1 MRPIVL
7 VLLLIAVAGVAGTE
21 AINVS
26 LPDRD
31 APEAVLGTVE
41 SMWGFVEWLL
51 QVADDLLSLIR
62 NVLGSL
68 GVGGEEVERLMGA
81 MDSGKDLVNRTLR
94 GCAIRGRLIGQTLPT
109 LLAGAPGQTSP

>member
-26 LPDRD
+26 LPYRD

-81 MDSGKDLVNRTLR
+81 MDSGKDLVNRTLEE
-94 GCAIRGRLIGQTLPT
+94 
-109 LLAGAPGQTSP
+109 GAPSGGG

>member
-51 QVADDLLSLIR
+51 QVADDLL
-62 NVLGSL
+62 
-68 GVGGEEVERLMGA
+68 
-81 MDSGKDLVNRTLR
+81 MDSDLILPYPDATLDQLKQWFEES
-94 GCAIRGRLIGQTLPT
+94 GSDEGLI
-109 LLAGAPGQTSP
+109 PG

>member
-68 GVGGEEVERLMGA
+68 GVGGEEVEHLMGA
-81 MDSGKDLVNRTLR
+81 MDSGKDLVNRTLEE
-94 GCAIRGRLIGQTLPT
+94 
-109 LLAGAPGQTSP
+109 GAPSGRG